1 VNGTTRMWATRIGTA
16 LGLWAVVVLV
26 AQVFGNQPD
35 VPLLALLTAAVA
47 ATLWLYL
54 DVSTR
59 SETPSW
65 ELPDDA
71 PVRPPGED
79 PRLALLTRVV
89 AGHLDAR
96 DVGDALHRHLLQLAD
111 RRLVARHGITR
122 EADPDRAA
130 ALLGPELT
138 ALAGQRP
145 PHPRLDP
152 RRIDVLLSR
161 IEAL

>member
-1 VNGTTRMWATRIGTA
+1 VTGARRLWTVRVGAA
-16 LGLWAVVVLV
+16 AALWAGVVLG
-26 AQVFGNQPD
+26 AQVFGNRPD
-35 VPLLALLTAAVA
+35 VPLLALVTAAGA
-47 ATLWLYL
+47 AVLWLFL
-54 DVSTR
+54 DASTV

-71 PVRPPGED
+71 PVRQPGED

-96 DVGDALHRHLLQLAD
+96 DVGDSLHRHLLHLAD
-111 RRLVARHGITR
+111 RRLVARHGITW

-130 ALLGPELT
+130 SILGPELS
-138 ALAGQRP
+138 ALARQRAP
-145 PHPRLDP
+145 YPRLDP
-152 RRIDVLLSR
+152 PQIDVLLSR